1 MLAYSSS
8 DMIVF
13 DIFFIESWCGR
24 GSLRKRSDWFLNTF
38 EGGNEQQIQK
48 KSTDGGGTKHF
59 FWGGAMRRHFTKRS
73 NKKHIKSIK
82 TAQKRHLLYNNQ
94 TNMWRNTIKNQYIK
108 VSLKKTARE
117 LSYRALEAMR
127 CFARQILCVLS
138 TVQALG
144 LAACVTLCGN

>member
-38 EGGNEQQIQK
+38 EGGNEQQI
-48 KSTDGGGTKHF
+48 F
-59 FWGGAMRRHFTKRS
+59 FGGGAMRRHFTKRS

-94 TNMWRNTIKNQYIK
+94 TNM
-108 VSLKKTARE
+108 
-117 LSYRALEAMR
+117 
-127 CFARQILCVLS
+127 
-138 TVQALG
+138 
-144 LAACVTLCGN
+144 